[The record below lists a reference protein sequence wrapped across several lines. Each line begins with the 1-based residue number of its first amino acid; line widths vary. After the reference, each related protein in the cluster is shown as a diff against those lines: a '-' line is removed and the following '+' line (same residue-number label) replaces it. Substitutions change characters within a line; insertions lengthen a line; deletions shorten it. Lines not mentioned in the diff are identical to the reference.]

1 MIIKYHK
8 SKFPT
13 FCVVILLSL
22 NLLNSCAKK
31 NYSSSE
37 RKTNNSFSIITNLP
51 NTTVQVKSKGLREKE
66 NLSPTNQQ
74 IQGDKFVRTYT
85 YDKLKFRRTFLV
97 VEGDNYETEE
107 VKIWRSPRWKVVGKD
122 LLLSMIT
129 YGVPFLIDPFRSDF
143 YRIASWSKT
152 VKVEMKYSQTFMEQ
166 QLERIKNA
174 TDPEIFADY
183 IKRYPYSNVASKAID
198 LKDSCE
204 LVIAINAYS
213 ETAIEK
219 YIALHQSSKFLKEA
233 EEIKAGMV
241 EAREQFEMAKTT
253 NTEHAYKSY
262 LLNYPKSVYKNKV
275 INLLFEIAF
284 VNALK
289 ANKSANLLSF
299 NKEIFIPYQSFISA
313 DTISKR
319 LSVLEERLDHLIIK
333 ENDID
338 PKNKYSSF
346 SNVWKKYQLVLG
358 ENPNFSNL
366 DLCASYKS
374 KIADLLIVEISKLA
388 TESKQTDFLTKA
400 ALDFPQYCEVNVGE
414 DVQPSLIKSII
425 VNNEKYIGTLK
436 LYNQGFIQ
444 NHLSTTWEGDPLKNF
459 VGFNYKGIEYSNF
472 RNSTYEEVTLKN
484 GVINEV
490 KLFNQKTPL
499 CSYTILPNGFTQI
512 DYYNDGKLVRSDFYD
527 SKVRYHYEFENG
539 VNLSFRDLENRIK
552 KADAELA
559 NKNYDLAIDMYLKD
573 CKNDYPKSIPLNI
586 RIQNSVENAKAQKSD
601 YLLKLEQQRIA
612 EEKRQEQMRIA
623 EEKRIEQQRL
633 AEESKVYEFSEADFS
648 DNASQYIGKM
658 IVVPAFYSS
667 AGNAGAYSDVSNM
680 TLRSKG
686 DLFEDIYSV
695 SAYYYTLSDG
705 AENNYRRR
713 VMIDG
718 RKVNLI
724 IPKSISGSM
733 PNTGAANVWIKGKI
747 VNYNTIEVRKI
758 VRQE

>member
-1 MIIKYHK
+1 
-8 SKFPT
+8 
-13 FCVVILLSL
+13 L
-22 NLLNSCAKK
+22 
-31 NYSSSE
+31 E
-37 RKTNNSFSIITNLP
+37 RKTNNSFTLITNLP

-66 NLSPTNQQ
+66 SLNPSNQQ
-74 IQGDKFVRTYT
+74 VKGDKFVTSYT
-85 YDKLKFRRTFLV
+85 YDKLKLRRTFLV
-97 VEGDNYETEE
+97 IEGDNYDTEQI
-107 VKIWRSPRWKVVGKD
+107 KIWRSPRWKVVGKD
-122 LLLSMIT
+122 LLLSTIT
-129 YGVPFLIDPFRSDF
+129 YGIPFLIDPFRSDF

-152 VKVEMKYSQTFMEQ
+152 VNVDIKYSQTFMEQ

-183 IKRYPYSNVASKAID
+183 LKRYPYSNVASKAID

-253 NTEHAYKSY
+253 NTEQAYKSY
-262 LLNYPKSVYKNKV
+262 LLNYPKSVYKKET
-275 INLLFEIAF
+275 INLLFELAF
-284 VNALK
+284 LNAIK
-289 ANKSANLLSF
+289 SNKSADLLSF
-299 NKEIFIPYQSFISA
+299 NKEIFIPYQSFVPS
-313 DTISKR
+313 DTVAKR
-319 LSVLEERLDHLIIK
+319 LSNLEARLDQLIIK

-436 LYNQGFIQ
+436 IFNQGFIQ

-459 VGFNYKGIEYSNF
+459 VGFNYKGIDYSNF

-484 GVINEV
+484 GVINGV

-499 CSYTILPNGFTQI
+499 CTYTILPNGFTQI

-559 NKNYDLAIDMYLKD
+559 NKNYDLAIDMYLND

-586 RIQNSVENAKAQKSD
+586 RIQKSVENARAQKAS

-612 EEKRQEQMRIA
+612 EEKRQEQLRIA
-623 EEKRIEQQRL
+623 EEKRRL
-633 AEESKVYEFSEADFS
+633 AEEEALKKQYAKNICIIGCFVADGSDLASQFGIYNNKLVDRYSYMQFQENGTVIQGTCNYRARDVKVVDYGRYRIDGSKVILIFDGESVEWDITETWI
-648 DNASQYIGKM
+648 DKEHQCLNVIE
-658 IVVPAFYSS
+658 
-667 AGNAGAYSDVSNM
+667 
-680 TLRSKG
+680 LRE
-686 DLFEDIYSV
+686 EDIF
-695 SAYYYTLSDG
+695 
-705 AENNYRRR
+705 NNQGRNFG
-713 VMIDG
+713 G
-718 RKVNLI
+718 RK
-724 IPKSISGSM
+724 
-733 PNTGAANVWIKGKI
+733 
-747 VNYNTIEVRKI
+747 YNGRYGCE
-758 VRQE
+758 